1 MLIDLLP
8 PNASGRIYD
17 GEQSISWQRLLSDV
31 ASVSAPAVFWP
42 ADNSLD
48 SIKTLVSA
56 LQSGAL
62 AVPYNPKFSSQQL
75 AEIHQVNNFS
85 DAFPS
90 HLCTAIFTSGS
101 TGVPKLV
108 AHSLANHLANAN
120 KAHNIN
126 PTLASSRWHMS
137 LPLYHIGGLAVFF
150 RCLIAGCD
158 LVLNGRVDDADFLRS
173 HKITHASCVATQLQR
188 LGTQNLNNLSLSSLL
203 VGGGPVP
210 SQLLTLP
217 LPIRYTYGMSELSSQ
232 ACTQGE
238 SNVMHWLCNH
248 RFTNN
253 GELLV
258 SGNTLFQGYLCANKL
273 VDHVEEFATSDMG
286 EYRDHWLYING
297 RTDNQFISGGE
308 NIQPEAVEACL
319 LKHPDIIEAI
329 IVAIDDAIYGK
340 RPFAFIRLQN
350 TRAISPIEADIR
362 HYCQVNLPGYMR
374 PIGYAQL
381 DYEQLKPSRALL
393 ATRAEQLRN

>member
-1 MLIDLLP
+1 
-8 PNASGRIYD
+8 
-17 GEQSISWQRLLSDV
+17 
-31 ASVSAPAVFWP
+31 
-42 ADNSLD
+42 
-48 SIKTLVSA
+48 
-56 LQSGAL
+56 
-62 AVPYNPKFSSQQL
+62 
-75 AEIHQVNNFS
+75 
-85 DAFPS
+85 
-90 HLCTAIFTSGS
+90 
-101 TGVPKLV
+101 
-108 AHSLANHLANAN
+108 
-120 KAHNIN
+120 
-126 PTLASSRWHMS
+126 
-137 LPLYHIGGLAVFF
+137 
-150 RCLIAGCD
+150 
-158 LVLNGRVDDADFLRS
+158 
-173 HKITHASCVATQLQR
+173 
-188 LGTQNLNNLSLSSLL
+188 
-203 VGGGPVP
+203 
-210 SQLLTLP
+210 
-217 LPIRYTYGMSELSSQ
+217 MSELSSQ